1 MNPKNDGGP
10 AFPVPKQIS
19 SSRIEF
25 PDYDLVFKEGLTIRD
40 YFAAKA
46 MSGWLA
52 SFDPDDGMPSKEV
65 GQKQIAEM
73 AYSIADAMLAERN
86 K

>member
-1 MNPKNDGGP
+1 MNIPAGQENAFP
-10 AFPVPKQIS
+10 AFYQGPTTGPEV
-19 SSRIEF
+19 
-25 PDYDLVFKEGLTIRD
+25 YYGLTIRD

-52 SFDPDDGMPSKEV
+52 SFDPNDGIPSKEV

-73 AYSIADAMLAERN
+73 AYSIADAMLETR
-86 K
+86 KKI